1 MRGKLDAA
9 PLLELFSALRRFR
22 KSGSLT
28 CRSASISLT
37 VSLDQGVIRSVS
49 TSDQSLRIGQVLIQL
64 GFTTEEEIEQALAL
78 QSVAPDPERIG
89 DVLVDVG
96 FISQS
101 AIGQAMA
108 TQIASALMV
117 MFDES
122 GRTLSFKQHDPAPGI
137 EYPESTGSDP
147 LILTT
152 AFLSEYWLEHS
163 GAASSE
169 RSAGEIDD
177 HPQQSPGQALFL
189 RLKQVQ
195 AAIDAAPVE
204 LRSDQPRVVRSLAF
218 LLRHLEQTEPSGD
231 SGNERSPS
239 DVDDDRTLELVDR
252 TIDVWQLT
260 DLTRGA
266 RAALLTM
273 LNGERSY
280 QQISAAIHVVNALPE
295 RSIAELIERGL
306 IQSTVNTPRRRS
318 SDSDNKDRMFVMR
331 FLP

>member
-1 MRGKLDAA
+1 M
-9 PLLELFSALRRFR
+9 
-22 KSGSLT
+22 
-28 CRSASISLT
+28 SLT
-37 VSLDQGVIRSVS
+37 VSVDQGVIRSVS

-96 FISQS
+96 FISES

-122 GRTLSFKQHDPAPGI
+122 RRTLRFKQHDPAPGI
-137 EYPESTGSDP
+137 EYPASTGSDP

-152 AFLSEYWLEHS
+152 AFLSEYWLERS
-163 GAASSE
+163 GAGSSDRIAS
-169 RSAGEIDD
+169 EIVDY
-177 HPQQSPGQALFL
+177 PQQSPGQALFL

-195 AAIDAAPVE
+195 ASIDAAPVE
-204 LRSDQPRVVRSLAF
+204 LRPDQPRVERSLAF
-218 LLRHLEQTEPSGD
+218 LLRHLEQIEPSGD
-231 SGNERSPS
+231 PGNEKSPS
-239 DVDDDRTLELVDR
+239 DVDDHRILELVDR

-280 QQISAAIHVVNALPE
+280 QKISAAIHAVNALPE
-295 RSIAELIERGL
+295 RSIVELIERGL
-306 IQSTVNTPRRRS
+306 IQSTVNTLEGRS
-318 SDSDNKDRMFVMR
+318 SDSDGKDRMFVMK